1 MNQAQQMKRPEM
13 RSPVNQP
20 KEFNDDPFSDDT
32 GFKMPK
38 HDPYQV
44 KSYGAPTTKL
54 KEQLDAA
61 ESQPY
66 SNQAQQKQGF
76 NDFPVN
82 QASSFN
88 TTYQN
93 RPNGNGFNNPY
104 DDFSPNSISDSYS
117 GSVNSAKKK
126 KKKRPKNKTQTR
138 QSQDTSGYASHQN
151 SSNQMMH
158 GGLNHM
164 PGAFDTVPQNRQ
176 QMNGPNKMPINISTG
191 NMMQSQFPNNPM
203 KMPNQPFQQ
212 MTPQKDSRGSDDDP
226 FKGIGFGN
234 FGSSF
239 KAPAFE
245 NKMSLFHLDEPQAT
259 QSNDFDDPFAEDT
272 FSNMSASKTESQN
285 MFTPQKG
292 TNMSQSAKNAPS
304 TQYNFENSQKKT
316 QNNDNFAFDEI
327 NIDLGDLSLFESPM
341 PKINQPPETQMKRE
355 MHSGMPLDSSRSNFS
370 NQSNPQRNLNMGGF
384 GNLNQSNMG
393 NQRMNSPGFSNQD
406 KRGQNMNSFGG
417 ADFSGMGL
425 KKGDDF
431 NMFNTTA
438 PVKSTFQNQPHPN
451 QIQRQPPGRNNSS
464 QQMDFFE
471 ESKTGRSMQNQS
483 NMMSLNNSQMSAEPQ
498 VIQRGGPPQDRSN
511 NNFANNFNTAA
522 PPMRNQPPP
531 QRIGMDNIGGMGNTG
546 HFGGGQQ
553 PMRPNN
559 NMNPMGGFNDMPN
572 QNNMLVPVD
581 PFRVADAS
589 GFGMGSIAG
598 GFNTM
603 VPMKQKRQNPFAKK
617 SKNTSQNFQTS
628 FDLGGSGAS
637 GSQPSEFND
646 FFSHASSDFNKTSV
660 PQNNPNMFSTMN
672 NNNSGSMG
680 LDIFGQMSKSS
691 AQNKPGQQF
700 NPFGDSNRNV
710 SFGQPQNQNT
720 GFNYST
726 GGGMGGGMGGNMGG
740 QTHQNPASSGN
751 DFDDLFS

>member
-1 MNQAQQMKRPEM
+1 MIGIMMLNKAQVMKQAQQMKHPEM
-13 RSPVNQP
+13 RSPASPP
-20 KEFNDDPFSDDT
+20 KAFSDDPFSEEI

-61 ESQPY
+61 ET
-66 SNQAQQKQGF
+66 QQHNNPAPQRQGF
-76 NDFPVN
+76 NDYPGN
-82 QASSFN
+82 QPSSFN

-93 RPNGNGFNNPY
+93 IPHLNGLNNLN
-104 DDFSPNSISDSYS
+104 DDHSPNSISDSYS
-117 GSVNSAKKK
+117 GTINSAKKK

-138 QSQDTSGYASHQN
+138 QSQDTSGYASQQSN
-151 SSNQMMH
+151 SNQMMQGFQQNMH
-158 GGLNHM
+158 
-164 PGAFDTVPQNRQ
+164 GAFDTVPQNRQ
-176 QMNGPNKMPINISTG
+176 QMNGQNRMHLNIATG
-191 NMMQSQFPNNPM
+191 NMNQLHLPNQAM
-203 KMPNQPFQQ
+203 KMPNNPPFQQ

-292 TNMSQSAKNAPS
+292 SSMAQSVKNAPS

-355 MHSGMPLDSSRSNFS
+355 MHSGMPLESSRSNFS
-370 NQSNPQRNLNMGGF
+370 NQSNPQRNLNMGSF
-384 GNLNQSNMG
+384 GNPNKSNMG
-393 NQRMNSPGFSNQD
+393 NQRMNSPGFNSQGIRNQ
-406 KRGQNMNSFGG
+406 NINSFGRT
-417 ADFSGMGL
+417 DFSGMGP
-425 KKGDDF
+425 KEDEF

-438 PVKSTFQNQPHPN
+438 PVKSTFQNQPPPN
-451 QIQRQPPGRNNSS
+451 QMQRQPPGRPNNP

-471 ESKTGRSMQNQS
+471 ESKTGRSIQNQS

-498 VIQRGGPPQDRSN
+498 VIQRGGPPQDRQN
-511 NNFANNFNTAA
+511 TNFANNFNTAA

-531 QRIGMDNIGGMGNTG
+531 QLNSMGSIGGLDNTG
-546 HFGGGQQ
+546 SFGGGQQ
-553 PMRPNN
+553 RMLPPN
-559 NMNPMGGFNDMPN
+559 NMNTMSGFNNMPN

-581 PFRVADAS
+581 PFRAADA
-589 GFGMGSIAG
+589 
-598 GFNTM
+598 
-603 VPMKQKRQNPFAKK
+603 
-617 SKNTSQNFQTS
+617 
-628 FDLGGSGAS
+628 
-637 GSQPSEFND
+637 
-646 FFSHASSDFNKTSV
+646 
-660 PQNNPNMFSTMN
+660 
-672 NNNSGSMG
+672 
-680 LDIFGQMSKSS
+680 
-691 AQNKPGQQF
+691 
-700 NPFGDSNRNV
+700 
-710 SFGQPQNQNT
+710 
-720 GFNYST
+720 
-726 GGGMGGGMGGNMGG
+726 
-740 QTHQNPASSGN
+740 
-751 DFDDLFS
+751 